1 MRVLVYGAGAVGSYL
16 GGMLAT
22 RNDVTL
28 VGRREHAMAIMGE
41 GLRITGLTDLT
52 VRPKAF
58 EQIPEY
64 ERYDLVLLTVKSFDL
79 EASLQ
84 DLGPLFGDG
93 TVLMVIQNGMRV
105 LDLPTRIGGSP
116 LVLGVASFG
125 VTHQGPGHIVHA
137 GSGGLRMGTVEGGL
151 DLDPYWHLFIESGVG
166 CDVSSDIAKDV
177 WRKGVINSAINPI
190 TALVRRR
197 NGAILDSEGLLAL
210 SRMVFD
216 ESLVIAIAH
225 GGLDQGDLCF
235 QDVIEMV
242 RATAANRSSM
252 LQDVERGRRTE
263 VDAINGSLVQAGVRS
278 RRPVGYNSTL
288 CALINGI
295 ERAKDGE

>member
-1 MRVLVYGAGAVGSYL
+1 M
-16 GGMLAT
+16 
-22 RNDVTL
+22 
-28 VGRREHAMAIMGE
+28 
-41 GLRITGLTDLT
+41 
-52 VRPKAF
+52 
-58 EQIPEY
+58 
-64 ERYDLVLLTVKSFDL
+64 
-79 EASLQ
+79 
-84 DLGPLFGDG
+84 
-93 TVLMVIQNGMRV
+93 
-105 LDLPTRIGGSP
+105 
-116 LVLGVASFG
+116 
-125 VTHQGPGHIVHA
+125 
-137 GSGGLRMGTVEGGL
+137 
-151 DLDPYWHLFIESGVG
+151 
-166 CDVSSDIAKDV
+166 CDVSSNIAKDV

-216 ESLVIAIAH
+216 ESLEIAIAN

-263 VDAINGSLVQAGVRS
+263 VDAINGSLVRAGVRS

-295 ERAKDGE
+295 ERAKDGERAE